1 MRNLYKQIGKIK
13 VCREEEVERKCK
25 KKRLKFKWR
34 GNKKKIVGSGKGRR
48 GSGRK
53 LSGSGRIS
61 RLNAGENLE
70 EVEFEEE
77 MEEDREVEGQEEAE
91 VKVK

>member
-1 MRNLYKQIGKIK
+1 MEK
-13 VCREEEVERKCK
+13 
-25 KKRLKFKWR
+25 
-34 GNKKKIVGSGKGRR
+34 KGRR

-61 RLNAGENLE
+61 RLNAGGNLE

-77 MEEDREVEGQEEAE
+77 MEEDREVE
-91 VKVK
+91 VK